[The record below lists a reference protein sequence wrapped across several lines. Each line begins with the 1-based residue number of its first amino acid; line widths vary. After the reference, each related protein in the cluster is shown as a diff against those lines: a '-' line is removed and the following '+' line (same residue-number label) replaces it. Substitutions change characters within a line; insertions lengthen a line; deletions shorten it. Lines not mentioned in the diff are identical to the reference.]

1 MADLATNEGRIEGI
15 FVIISFL
22 MISSTDIFLF
32 FMLFVSACTR
42 PDQKT
47 LGIMDVR
54 CMGIPAV
61 PEWALDKVEDELR
74 QGTPFHLQRIQPPA
88 QSQRLARPTGR
99 SRNRILQA
107 GEHHQVDLVFDGS
120 IERISDRLLIGWRLV
135 IIADPTHEYVWVKDF
150 SYEPDR
156 LEELI
161 RLSLRQFLD
170 QLRASK
176 GLHIPNSPT

>member
-1 MADLATNEGRIEGI
+1 VADLASDDRRIEGI
-15 FVIISFL
+15 FVIISLL
-22 MISSTDIFLF
+22 MISSSDIFLI

-54 CMGIPAV
+54 CVGVPAV
-61 PEWALDKVEDELR
+61 PEWAIVKVENELR
-74 QGTPFHLQRIQPPA
+74 QGTPFQLCRIQPPV
-88 QSQRLARPTGR
+88 PFPGR
-99 SRNRILQA
+99 GGQTCPSRNRIVRA
-107 GEHHQVDLVFDGS
+107 GEHHQVDLVLDGS

-135 IIADPTHEYVWVKDF
+135 IIADPADEYVWVKDY

-161 RLSLRQFLD
+161 RSSLRQFLD
-170 QLRASK
+170 QLRATG
-176 GLHIPNSPT
+176 GLGLLDSPI